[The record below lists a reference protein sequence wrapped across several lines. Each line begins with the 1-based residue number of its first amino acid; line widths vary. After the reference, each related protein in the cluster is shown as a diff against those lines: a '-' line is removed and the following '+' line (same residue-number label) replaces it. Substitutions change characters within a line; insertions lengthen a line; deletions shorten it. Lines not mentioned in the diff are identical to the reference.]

1 MQETTIRTLPGVCVC
16 VCVCVCVGM
25 VGAFAALAEDWSSV
39 PSTHIRWL
47 TPAYN
52 SGSRGFYVLF
62 CPLWAH
68 AHTGHTYIF
77 KSNIAGLAR
86 RHSGKGAC
94 WVRLVPSAISRPY
107 VGQMY
112 VLVPT
117 GAGMEVHCV

>member
-1 MQETTIRTLPGVCVC
+1 
-16 VCVCVCVGM
+16 M

-77 KSNIAGLAR
+77 KSNTKISKGNKDVHSSLLIFTQRNHRRWGVVTYGCNSRMRKAKAGELQA
-86 RHSGKGAC
+86 
-94 WVRLVPSAISRPY
+94 
-107 VGQMY
+107 
-112 VLVPT
+112 
-117 GAGMEVHCV
+117 